1 MQKNEQKTHSQRVLN
16 DIDRW
21 RMVALVAHV
30 LNMRRISGLGVVL
43 MVGRGRR
50 KRGLLDVYAVGLIV
64 NRRHHGDGGAQGNG
78 GRKDEWPGR
87 KDRIGRGGGAVCLFE
102 CGAVYICQWAAGAQP
117 GESGRNAVSACNAPS
132 SCPAA
137 ITALGFRD
145 ALSLASSLFSS
156 RHAPCASV
164 WSWQMTAA
172 RHGTP
177 QASSGGYSRLGHL
190 EGFRESPSVR
200 RAFSTRSKSPIGS
213 SMLF

>member
-64 NRRHHGDGGAQGNG
+64 NRRHRGDGGAQGNG

-87 KDRIGRGGGAVCLFE
+87 KDRIGRGGAVCLFE

-117 GESGRNAVSACNAPS
+117 GESGRNAVSACKCPFIMPS
-132 SCPAA
+132 GNYC
-137 ITALGFRD
+137 LGVPRRTLLGIFSVF
-145 ALSLASSLFSS
+145 LS
-156 RHAPCASV
+156 PCAMSV
-164 WSWQMTAA
+164 CLVLADDSSPAWDS
-172 RHGTP
+172 
-177 QASSGGYSRLGHL
+177 ASELWGLFPLGAPGGVQGI
-190 EGFRESPSVR
+190 
-200 RAFSTRSKSPIGS
+200 T
-213 SMLF
+213 